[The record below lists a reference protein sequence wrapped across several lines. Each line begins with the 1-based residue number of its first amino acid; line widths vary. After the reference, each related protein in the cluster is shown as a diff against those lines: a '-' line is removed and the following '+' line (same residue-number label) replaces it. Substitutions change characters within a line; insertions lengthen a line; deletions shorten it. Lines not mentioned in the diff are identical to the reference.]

1 MSNGPESFSLGRYSP
16 TQFRSPA
23 RGNPTFATPFTLG
36 GRLAPRLQTY
46 TTNNGAVT
54 VPNAT
59 GMPGAVDL
67 SPGATGVRTNP
78 MAPLVAAP
86 ANEKISFWQ
95 NFRGKDGR
103 LDFGAIGAGLEGIS
117 SIGSMIA
124 AFQQNKLAKESLAF
138 SREQYHKNLENST
151 KSYNLALRD
160 RGDARAAQNNSAAGT
175 ADAYYNKHKL
185 TA

>member
-16 TQFRSPA
+16 YQLRSRA

-36 GRLAPRLQTY
+36 GRLAPSLQTY
-46 TTNNGAVT
+46 TTNNGAAT
-54 VPNAT
+54 VPYSM
-59 GMPGAVDL
+59 GMPGAVDI
-67 SPGATGVRTNP
+67 SPGATGIRTNP
-78 MAPLVAAP
+78 MAPSVDAAV
-86 ANEKISFWQ
+86 NEKIGFWQ
-95 NFRGKDGR
+95 NFRGEDGR

-138 SREQYHKNLENST
+138 SREQYQKNLENST

-160 RGDARAAQNNSAAGT
+160 RGDAREVQNNSAAGT